1 MDANGILS
9 STNEPE
15 TGCLRRRIRL
25 APVGPTTTPPL
36 VGDAFG
42 AGAAS
47 RLVALP
53 ALDLAGKRH

>member
-9 STNEPE
+9 STDEPE
-15 TGCLRRRIRL
+15 TDCLRRRIRL
-25 APVGPTTTPPL
+25 VPVGSTTTPPF

-53 ALDLAGKRH
+53 PLDLVGKRH